1 MNELRFNVAALLKE
15 PTGASRERVIRV
27 SPTTIGDRT
36 LMAPL
41 QGKVKLLRI
50 VPRRNQAG
58 AVLALGALTT
68 AAAAECSRCLAAVAL
83 PVSFAFEATYYPQVD
98 VVTGR
103 PVMPHQDDLGFDL
116 STNHELDLT
125 EATRQHI
132 ELAMPMQ
139 PLCSATCAGLCATC
153 GRNRNHERCQHEAA
167 EIDPRLAP
175 LRALLT
181 PDTLREM
188 V

>member
-58 AVLALGALTT
+58 AVLALGELTT

-103 PVMPHQDDLGFDL
+103 AVMPHQDDLGFDL
-116 STNHELDLT
+116 SANHELDLT

-132 ELAMPMQ
+132 ELALPMQ

-153 GRNRNHERCQHEAA
+153 GRNRNLERCQHEAA
-167 EIDPRLAP
+167 VIDPRLAP
-175 LRALLT
+175 LQALLT

>member
-1 MNELRFNVAALLKE
+1 MNGLRFNVAALLKE
-15 PTGASRERVIRV
+15 PTGAARERVIHV
-27 SPTTIGDRT
+27 PPTTIGDRT
-36 LMAPL
+36 LMVPL
-41 QGKVKLLRI
+41 QGKVKLLR
-50 VPRRNQAG
+50 VGPRRNQAG
-58 AVLALGALTT
+58 AILALGELTT
-68 AAAAECSRCLAAVAL
+68 AAAAECSRCLAATAH

-103 PVMPHQDDLGFDL
+103 TVAPHHDDLGFDL
-116 STNHELDLT
+116 SANHELDLT

-132 ELAMPMQ
+132 ELAMPLQ

-175 LRALLT
+175 LRALLA
-181 PDTLREM
+181 PDTLRE
-188 V
+188 VV

>member
-1 MNELRFNVAALLKE
+1 MNGLRFNVAALLKE

-27 SPTTIGDRT
+27 PPTTIGDHT
-36 LMAPL
+36 LMVPL
-41 QGKVKLLRI
+41 QGKVKLLH
-50 VPRRNQAG
+50 VGPRRSQAG
-58 AVLALGALTT
+58 AILALGKLST
-68 AAAAECSRCLAAVAL
+68 AAAAECSRCLAAIAH
-83 PVSFAFEATYYPQVD
+83 PVSFAFEATYYPQID

-103 PVMPHQDDLGFDL
+103 VVAPHQDDLGFDL
-116 STNHELDLT
+116 SNNHELDLT

-132 ELAMPMQ
+132 ELALPMQ

-153 GRNRNHERCQHEAA
+153 GRNRNAERCQHEAT

-175 LRALLT
+175 LQALLT

>member
-1 MNELRFNVAALLKE
+1 MNGLRFNVATLLKE

-27 SPTTIGDRT
+27 PPTTVGDHA

-41 QGKVKLLRI
+41 QGKVKLLR
-50 VPRRNQAG
+50 VGPRRSQAG
-58 AVLALGALTT
+58 AILALGEFTT
-68 AAAAECSRCLAAVAL
+68 TVAAECSRCLAAVAH
-83 PVSFAFEATYYPQVD
+83 PVSFVFEAAYYPQVD
-98 VVTGR
+98 VATGR
-103 PVMPHQDDLGFDL
+103 TVAPHYDDLGFDL
-116 STNHELDLT
+116 SANHELDLT

-132 ELAMPMQ
+132 ELAMPIQ
-139 PLCSATCAGLCATC
+139 PLCSATCAVLGAAC

-175 LRALLT
+175 LQALLA
-181 PDTLREM
+181 PDTLRGM

>member
-58 AVLALGALTT
+58 AVLALGELTT
-68 AAAAECSRCLAAVAL
+68 AAATECSRCLAAVAH
-83 PVSFAFEATYYPQVD
+83 PISFAFEATYYPQVD
-98 VVTGR
+98 VVTDHA
-103 PVMPHQDDLGFDL
+103 VMPHHDELGFDL

-132 ELAMPMQ
+132 ELALPMQ

-153 GRNRNHERCQHEAA
+153 GRNRNLERCQHEAA

-175 LRALLT
+175 LQALLT

>member
-1 MNELRFNVAALLKE
+1 MNGLCFNVAALLKE
-15 PTGASRERVIRV
+15 PTGASRERGIRV
-27 SPTTIGDRT
+27 PPTTIGDRT
-36 LMAPL
+36 LTAPL
-41 QGKVKLLRI
+41 QGKVKLLR
-50 VPRRNQAG
+50 VGPRRSQAG
-58 AVLALGALTT
+58 AILALGELTT
-68 AAAAECSRCLAAVAL
+68 AAAAECSRCLAAIAH
-83 PVSFAFEATYYPQVD
+83 PVSFAFEAAYYPQVD

-103 PVMPHQDDLGFDL
+103 AVAPHHDDLGFDL
-116 STNHELDLT
+116 SANHELDLT
-125 EATRQHI
+125 DATRQHI

-153 GRNRNHERCQHEAA
+153 GRNRNDERCQHEAA
-167 EIDPRLAP
+167 DIDPRLAP